1 MQYAR
6 LSEYRSIVLVRTAWL
21 LLAVTALLS
30 SCSAFSSVE
39 EVIAADLRPPQLQ
52 HVRTLSTRSFEL
64 LFDEP
69 ARITAEAALLSPG
82 RGEITTVSE
91 KNVVTVRSEQE
102 MTPGVCYLFEAVAA
116 DSHGNCLSF
125 MSPVYGHNSDPAALR
140 INEFIT
146 NGTTTHPDLV
156 ELAVVKAG
164 NLAGLCLSV
173 GTPGDWDS
181 RIVLPNRTVETG
193 EFVLV
198 HCKPSGDASEIDEL
212 ADRAASGGADSS
224 PLAWDYWIPQGTGL
238 SGNNGVLTLASSPGG
253 AVADAVIYSNRTSDS
268 DDRYRG
274 FGSTRMMDWV
284 DEIVA
289 AGAWSTSGEL
299 AAPEDAVDPSDS
311 TSTRSICR
319 SSETADTDSRADW
332 HTVPTRGSTFGAVN
346 SDEVYVP

>member
-1 MQYAR
+1 MNLSAMRENRAAVAR
-6 LSEYRSIVLVRTAWL
+6 IGWFLPVMPAL
-21 LLAVTALLS
+21 LL
-30 SCSAFSSVE
+30 SCSAFSNVE
-39 EVIAADLRPPQLQ
+39 EVIAVDLRPPQLQ

-69 ARITAEAALLSPG
+69 ARVAAGAALLSPA
-82 RGEITTVSE
+82 RGQLTAVSE
-91 KNVVTVRSEQE
+91 KNVVTIQSEQE
-102 MTPGVCYLFEAVAA
+102 MTPGDCYLFEAVAA
-116 DSHGNCLSF
+116 DGHGNCLSF
-125 MSPVYGHNSDPAALR
+125 MSPVYGHNSEPAALR

-146 NGTTTHPDLV
+146 NGSTTHPDLV
-156 ELAVVKAG
+156 ELTVIGAG

-181 RIVLPNRTVETG
+181 RMVLPNRRVESG

-198 HCKPSGDASEIDEL
+198 HCKPSGDAAEIDEA
-212 ADRAASGGADSS
+212 ADPAASGGADSS
-224 PLAWDYWIPQGTGL
+224 PLAWDYWMPGGTGL
-238 SGNNGVLTLASSPGG
+238 SGNNGVLTLSSSPGG
-253 AVADAVIYSNRTSDS
+253 TIADAVVYSNRTSDS

-289 AGAWSTSGEL
+289 KGMWSGAGEL

-319 SSETADTDSRADW
+319 SSDSADTDSRGDW
-332 HTVPTRGSTFGAVN
+332 HVVPTRGSTFGTIN
-346 SDEVYVP
+346 SDEEYVP